1 MRAGVADG
9 ATPLV
14 VPGVVEEDDGADDRN
29 GLAEDGPYRPPVG
42 VASFAPIRKALGYAR
57 ISRRGSRAPQRGGQ
71 LTVCWATARCC
82 QKRRKPP
89 SASWTPLATQPAGSR
104 KAVSGAATRGEHRQ
118 RLGASATPS
127 RVQCTKGVSIRST
140 TSVSTPW
147 STNRQPQRQHAPLGR
162 MAERLMQARRGS
174 ERRGVDVVVY
184 RGQVP
189 ILPAAARRVPLRA
202 APTCP
207 T

>member
-1 MRAGVADG
+1 LQLSAHHRVRHRGVPEIAQRVLAGRIGIRRLALGVINVRAGVADG

-42 VASFAPIRKALGYAR
+42 VASFAPIRKALRYAR

-71 LTVCWATARCC
+71 LTVCWAAARCC

-147 STNRQPQRQHAPLGR
+147 STNRQPQPSACTRWAGWLSG
-162 MAERLMQARRGS
+162 
-174 ERRGVDVVVY
+174 
-184 RGQVP
+184 
-189 ILPAAARRVPLRA
+189 
-202 APTCP
+202 
-207 T
+207 